1 MKTLYESILKSTH
14 SGLDSIVEDIKSWLG
29 NFIGFKVLKYTK
41 IIPSKLGKDTY
52 DVYLDKKLTV
62 RKDVTINGHYCNPEL
77 YKLGAIYWGD
87 KLLDVNYI
95 FSNIS
100 NADNLVKQVNKKLY
114 LCCVKISVLD
124 KVSKGCKTLKFSL
137 WDGREVNVIDEIKN
151 IEVDNFLL
159 MACNM
164 KVLYIDL
171 DDIKN
176 IKVNNVMMIDTMMLG
191 LENVIT
197 DNLHF
202 TEQANKKLTN
212 FFKNNKVAVENVY
225 MMPLFNPIMKYK
237 LGKIHFDKYENSWIF
252 DPIEECI
259 NTQAVDN
266 YLKAHI

>member
-1 MKTLYESILKSTH
+1 MKSLYESILKSTH

-62 RKDVTINGHYCNPEL
+62 RKDVTINGNYCNPEL

-87 KLLDVNYI
+87 KLLDVSYM

-100 NADNLVKQVNKKLY
+100 SADNLVKQVNEKLY

-124 KVSKGCKTLKFSL
+124 KVPKGCKTLKFSL
-137 WDGREVNVIDEIKN
+137 WDGREV
-151 IEVDNFLL
+151 
-159 MACNM
+159 M

-176 IKVNNVMMIDTMMLG
+176 IKVNNVMMIDTIMLG

-202 TEQANKKLTN
+202 TERANKKLTN

-225 MMPLFNPIMKYK
+225 MMPLFNPSMKCK

-266 YLKAHI
+266 YLKEHI